1 MQKAKTLSID
11 FSVTVS
17 MLFLRS
23 LNARLYRY
31 SPLPGLPP
39 SLQIASAAVLTG
51 VDARNTFEDYLSQFG
66 GTFIDFDDLEGGGLA
81 NELTASHGVTFATIE
96 NRVRQSHHSHQRLC
110 LGHQSRHW
118 PPRAGRGYPVHCCTD
133 DGRYPYEIA
142 FTQPQRWAGV
152 ERKWDSTTITR
163 FFDPS
168 DTLLA
173 ELTGSMFI
181 GFVAETEST
190 EAWVQRI
197 MIDGVGPSGELQVGY
212 TDDLFFGTAA
222 VPEPADAAWL
232 LGLIA
237 ILALRTYKRTLR

>member
-1 MQKAKTLSID
+1 MRAVFAI
-11 FSVTVS
+11 V
-17 MLFLRS
+17 LFL
-23 LNARLYRY
+23 
-31 SPLPGLPP
+31 GC
-39 SLQIASAAVLTG
+39 LQAGSEIASAAVLTG

-66 GTFIDFDDLEGGGLA
+66 GTFIDFDDREGEGLDNA
-81 NELTASHGVTFATIE
+81 LTASHGVTFATIE
-96 NRVRQSHHSHQRLC
+96 NRFGNPITPINVFVSGTS
-110 LGHQSRHW
+110 
-118 PPRAGRGYPVHCCTD
+118 PDFGRRGQVVGTPCTGCTD

-197 MIDGVGPSGELQVGY
+197 MIDGVGPSGQLQVGY

-222 VPEPADAAWL
+222 VPEPAASVWILGLLALLALARRRTIERGRGLL
-232 LGLIA
+232 LGGW
-237 ILALRTYKRTLR
+237 RVRRR